1 MRSLFFSTITVGL
14 LFCSVAAW
22 GQTSA
27 CDLNAD
33 GRVDASDVQVAINM
47 SLGVS
52 SCTAN
57 VAGTAVCNVIM
68 TQRVINS
75 AQGGACVTGSV
86 HNVSLTWS
94 PSTSPNVTSYNVYR
108 GTSASGPFTRVT
120 SSPVTATT
128 FNDQNVQSGTT
139 YYYTATAVDN
149 TNTESTQSTQSSAVI
164 PFP

>member
-1 MRSLFFSTITVGL
+1 MRSLFCSTITAGL
-14 LFCSVAAW
+14 LFCSVTAW

-33 GRVDASDVQVAINM
+33 GRVDATDVQLAINM

-57 VAGTAVCNVIM
+57 VAGSGVCNVVM

-75 AQGGACVTGSV
+75 AQGAACLTGSV

-94 PSTSPNVTSYNVYR
+94 PSSSPNVTSYNVYR
-108 GTSASGPFTRVT
+108 GNSSAGPFTRLT
-120 SSPVTATT
+120 SSPVSATS

-149 TNTESTQSTQSSAVI
+149 TNTESSQSGQAPAAI
-164 PFP
+164 PIP

>member
-1 MRSLFFSTITVGL
+1 MRSLFFPTITAGL
-14 LFCSVAAW
+14 LLCSMAAW

-33 GRVDASDVQVAINM
+33 SRVDASDVQLAINM

-57 VAGTAVCNVIM
+57 VVGTGVCNVIM

-75 AQGGACVTGSV
+75 AQGGACLTGSL

-94 PSTSPNVTSYNVYR
+94 PSQSTNVTSYNVYR
-108 GTSASGPFTRVT
+108 GSSASGPFTRLT
-120 SSPVTATT
+120 TSPVTVTT
-128 FNDQNVQSGTT
+128 FSDQNVQSGTT
-139 YYYTATAVDN
+139 YYYAATAIDS
-149 TNTESTQSTQSSAVI
+149 TNMESSQSTPASAVI
-164 PFP
+164 PYP